1 MLSFKLA
8 APAGVLLL
16 LSMTS
21 GCSTY
26 YEDLMTNQQLI
37 AADCSSLAEE
47 EMKIQSNINA
57 SNEGSGVNIFGAVAM
72 AFLEGEAASST
83 GATYDPN
90 NSSAMAFADGAGS
103 TAQLAADWEKKK
115 SLIGQLR
122 AKKGC

>member
-1 MLSFKLA
+1 MKSIKIAASVGALA
-8 APAGVLLL
+8 VLI
-16 LSMTS
+16 SAS
-21 GCSTY
+21 GCATY

-90 NSSAMAFADGAGS
+90 NSSAMAFADGAGT